1 MLDRFNRFNATRK
14 QKDHRSKLEDE
25 VEQALLDRGLS
36 PKYEPDKFDYTL
48 HRQYCPDFK
57 IGEDIN
63 VYIEVKGWWPSSERM
78 KFLSVIRNNPELRIF
93 VALQRPNQRL
103 SKQSKTTLAQW
114 CQKQGINWSPIPI
127 PPDFIDQWLNGKQA
141 TFPCPSCESSDA
153 ATIYPDGSL
162 FCFSCQGRFD
172 AETGEPW
179 VGKSGKAHE
188 QRAEHGSSD
197 GRGAA
202 PRRFDP
208 R

>member
-25 VEQALLDRGLS
+25 VEQALLIGASPLNTSPTNLS
-36 PKYEPDKFDYTL
+36 TPFTGSIALTSKSD
-48 HRQYCPDFK
+48 
-57 IGEDIN
+57 

-103 SKQSKTTLAQW
+103 NKASKTTLAQW

-141 TFPCPSCESSDA
+141 TFHVPAAKAPTRRRSTQTDPSSASA
-153 ATIYPDGSL
+153 AKDDLTPKQGSL
-162 FCFSCQGRFD
+162 GLGNWES
-172 AETGEPW
+172 A
-179 VGKSGKAHE
+179 
-188 QRAEHGSSD
+188 
-197 GRGAA
+197 
-202 PRRFDP
+202 
-208 R
+208 